1 MVTEATEVVDKVM
14 SRLSRWKM
22 KTLSIGGR
30 FTLLKS
36 ILGSMPIFHM
46 SIFKVPS
53 SVLQTLESIR
63 SHFFNGHDPRSKK
76 ASWVKWSKVLT
87 AKEKG
92 GLGVSSLYALNRGLM
107 LKWVWRFYAHKT
119 SLWTRVIKAI
129 HGSNGRLGKDLNA
142 GVRTC
147 WTSIVQE
154 VKVLQNQGVNIFD
167 YIRLKL
173 GNRDTTMFWED
184 KWCEGVVLKDLFPRI
199 YALEMFKNST
209 VSMKLNDSS
218 IDKSFRQKARS
229 GVEE

>member
-1 MVTEATEVVDKVM
+1 
-14 SRLSRWKM
+14 
-22 KTLSIGGR
+22 
-30 FTLLKS
+30 
-36 ILGSMPIFHM
+36 
-46 SIFKVPS
+46 
-53 SVLQTLESIR
+53 
-63 SHFFNGHDPRSKK
+63 
-76 ASWVKWSKVLT
+76 
-87 AKEKG
+87 
-92 GLGVSSLYALNRGLM
+92 M

-129 HGSNGRLGKDLNA
+129 HGSDGRLGKDLNA

-173 GNRDTTMFWED
+173 GNGDTTLFWED
-184 KWCEGVVLKDLFPRI
+184 KWCEGVVLKDMFPRI

-218 IDKSFRQKARS
+218 IDNSFRRKARS
-229 GVEE
+229 GVEESQLGDLSELISAATLMPIADRHVWSLENSGEFSVASIRKVIEDKRFPGVNSLTSLVKKIARKISSWWNVDHADVTTYEEWRTWMVSLRI